1 MKRLIVLALACALAP
16 LASATLYKYVD
27 KDGKTVYSDTPP
39 PSADAKPI
47 HVTPSAGNGGPASKP
62 ANVLEKELEKGRALA
77 KAREKKTEAAEQK
90 AKLAEQRCEQAR
102 AIYRTYEDGGKLL
115 KYNDKGEREFLSD
128 EEIEAKRV
136 STKKE
141 MDEACAGS

>member
-1 MKRLIVLALACALAP
+1 MKRLIVLALACAVAP

-39 PSADAKPI
+39 AGVDVKPLHVAPATGSGPAKAPPSA
-47 HVTPSAGNGGPASKP
+47 
-62 ANVLEKELEKGRALA
+62 LEKDLEKGRALA
-77 KAREKKTEAAEQK
+77 KEREKKTDAAEHN
-90 AKLAEQRCEQAR
+90 AKLAEQKCEQAR
-102 AIYRTYEDGGKLL
+102 ASYRTYQDGGRLF

-128 EEIEAKRV
+128 DEIEAKRV
-136 STKKE
+136 SSKKE